1 MQAWRCCC
9 NKKRVK
15 ADTYVQ
21 TPLNDNIPLWSGN
34 NIGHSQS
41 HACTQRRTSLQLSGV
56 HSFPQKWLS
65 LHALFSPV
73 ETTRTPR
80 VLLSHRQSVAANNLK
95 MNANPRPI
103 SCVQTRTVSVTMLA
117 ALSFSLPK
125 SCITSLVVKAHV
137 SLWQSRASVTRHSS
151 MQMLSDT
158 SQHTLKRITWKRT
171 RNISIQKNGP
181 TILLKSETTKAH
193 LEKRMKPHSKADSMT
208 PNATKHAFIHR
219 YMTYPHNKSCS
230 LTHRCLTSDT

>member
-1 MQAWRCCC
+1 MRTPSFTIQIMQAWRCCC
-9 NKKRVK
+9 VKKRVK

-21 TPLNDNIPLWSGN
+21 TPLNDNIALWSGN

-41 HACTQRRTSLQLSGV
+41 HARTQRRTSLQLTGV

-65 LHALFSPV
+65 LHELFSPA
-73 ETTRTPR
+73 ETTCTLCAL
-80 VLLSHRQSVAANNLK
+80 LLSHRRSLAANNLK

-103 SCVQTRTVSVTMLA
+103 SCVQTRTVTMLE
-117 ALSFSLPK
+117 ALSFSLLK

-151 MQMLSDT
+151 TQMLSDT
-158 SQHTLKRITWKRT
+158 SQHTLKRITWIRT

-181 TILLKSETTKAH
+181 TIFMKSETKPH

-208 PNATKHAFIHR
+208 PNAHKTCI
-219 YMTYPHNKSCS
+219 YTS
-230 LTHRCLTSDT
+230 LHDIPTQ